1 MTQDPFVSG
10 LFAVAMLGVP
20 VLGWGAWR
28 LWRQGNRS
36 KAGLMLAVAVILLAN
51 ILIQTL

>member
-10 LFAVAMLGVP
+10 LLALAMLGIP
-20 VLGWGAWR
+20 LLGWGAWR
-28 LWRQGNRS
+28 LWRQGNRP
-36 KAGLMLAVAVILLAN
+36 KAGLMVAVAVILLAN